1 MLIYEI
7 EKALIKLAKE
17 KKTITYSQLALCI
30 NKKSAEKLPEKG
42 NALGSVLSKYLH
54 TLCENYVRNGK
65 PMIGSLVVSKK
76 TGMPS
81 EGFFRFAQKLYKIDL
96 KNGDQKKNFWQNEL
110 KRVFKEFGD

>member
-1 MLIYEI
+1 MLTCEI
-7 EKALIKLAKE
+7 EKALIKLAK
-17 KKTITYSQLALCI
+17 KRKTITYSQLALCI
-30 NKKSAEKLPEKG
+30 NKKSAEKLPERG

-54 TLCENYVRNGK
+54 ILCENYVRNGK

-96 KNGDQKKNFWQNEL
+96 KNDDQKKIFWQNEL